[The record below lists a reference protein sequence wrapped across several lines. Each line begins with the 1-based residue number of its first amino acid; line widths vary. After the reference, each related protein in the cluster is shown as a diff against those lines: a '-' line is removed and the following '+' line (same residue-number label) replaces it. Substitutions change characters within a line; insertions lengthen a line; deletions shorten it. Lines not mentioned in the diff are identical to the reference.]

1 MSKILITI
9 TLSTLI
15 SCSTSISQP
24 QFSDFGLV
32 TVINHP
38 DHGYYY
44 WTDKNNPSICYID
57 NNNDGVVDTIIN
69 HVGMNKKPNDPSDAI
84 IYQDQN
90 GDGYFDYKK
99 SGSNDK
105 KVRIIGRYTIKN

>member
-69 HVGMNKKPNDPSDAI
+69 HVGMNKNQTIQVTQLSIKI
-84 IYQDQN
+84 KMGMVILITKKVVVTI
-90 GDGYFDYKK
+90 KK
-99 SGSNDK
+99 SE
-105 KVRIIGRYTIKN
+105 